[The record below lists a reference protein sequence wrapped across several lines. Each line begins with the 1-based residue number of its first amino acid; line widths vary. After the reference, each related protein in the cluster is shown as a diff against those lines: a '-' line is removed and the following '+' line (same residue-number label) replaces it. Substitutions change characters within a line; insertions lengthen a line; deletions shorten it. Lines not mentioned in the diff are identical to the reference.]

1 MKYIFIRANAAV
13 WPVRVQCAVLEVTP
27 SGYYAWKKNPLSR
40 RAEKDAK
47 LRPIIQRTF
56 DTYKGIYGSPRITV
70 EVKAQGHRANHKQVE
85 RLMQEM
91 GLNARPPKRHVVT
104 TNSKHGDP
112 IAPDLLQQHF
122 SAEKPNEKWVGDITY
137 IETGEGWLYLAT
149 VLDLYS
155 RKIVGWA
162 FSDSLATPIVSDA
175 LAMAVRQR
183 KPTGAL
189 IFHSDRGCQYASA
202 AYRTALTLA
211 KITPSMSRK
220 GCCYDNAVAES
231 FFHSLKTE
239 WVRGR
244 CYATRATAQLSIFS
258 YIETFYNRVRRHSTI
273 NYLSPNDYELQTGI
287 AA

>member
-13 WPVRVQCAVLEVTP
+13 WPVRVQCSVLEVTP

-122 SAEKPNEKWVGDITY
+122 SAEKPNEKWVGDMTY

-175 LAMAVRQR
+175 LAMAVQQR
-183 KPTGAL
+183 KPTGSL

-202 AYRTALTLA
+202 TYRTALTLA
-211 KITPSMSRK
+211 NITPSMSRK

-273 NYLSPNDYELQTGI
+273 NYLSPNDYELQAGI

>member
-1 MKYIFIRANAAV
+1 
-13 WPVRVQCAVLEVTP
+13 
-27 SGYYAWKKNPLSR
+27 
-40 RAEKDAK
+40 
-47 LRPIIQRTF
+47 
-56 DTYKGIYGSPRITV
+56 
-70 EVKAQGHRANHKQVE
+70 
-85 RLMQEM
+85 MQEM
-91 GLNARPPKRHVVT
+91 GLNARPPKRHLVT
-104 TNSKHGDP
+104 SNSKHGDP
-112 IAPDLLQQHF
+112 IAPDLLQQNF
-122 SAEKPNEKWVGDITY
+122 SAEKTNEKWVGDITY
-137 IETGEGWLYLAT
+137 IETGEDWLYLAT

-175 LAMAVRQR
+175 LAMAVQQR

-202 AYRTALTLA
+202 AFRTALTQA
-211 KITPSMSRK
+211 NITPSMSRK

-244 CYATRATAQLSIFS
+244 CYATRADAQASIFA
-258 YIETFYNRVRRHSTI
+258 YIETFYNRIRRHSTI
-273 NYLSPNDYELQTGI
+273 NYLSPNDYELQTGT

>member
-1 MKYIFIRANAAV
+1 MKYIFIRANAAA
-13 WPVRVQCAVLEVTP
+13 WPVRVQCSVLEVTP

-112 IAPDLLQQHF
+112 IAPDLLQQQF

-273 NYLSPNDYELQTGI
+273 NYLSPNDYELQSGI

>member
-1 MKYIFIRANAAV
+1 MKYVFIRENAAV

-56 DTYKGIYGSPRITV
+56 ETYKGIYGSPRITV
-70 EVKAQGHRANHKQVE
+70 EVNAQGHRANHKQVE
-85 RLMQEM
+85 RLMQAM

-112 IAPDLLQQHF
+112 ISPDLLQQHF
-122 SAEKPNEKWVGDITY
+122 TAEKPNEKWVGDITY
-137 IETGEGWLYLAT
+137 IETSEGWLYLAT

-162 FSDSLATPIVSDA
+162 FSDSLSTPVVSDA
-175 LAMAVRQR
+175 LTMAVQQR

-211 KITPSMSRK
+211 NITPSMSRK

-273 NYLSPNDYELQTGI
+273 NYLSPNDYESQTGI

>member
-1 MKYIFIRANAAV
+1 MKYIFIRANAAI
-13 WPVRVQCAVLEVTP
+13 WPVRVQCSVLEVMP

-56 DTYKGIYGSPRITV
+56 DSYKGIYGSPRIPV
-70 EVKAQGHRANHKQVE
+70 EVNALGHRANHKQVE

-91 GLNARPPKRHVVT
+91 GLNARPPKRHVIT

-211 KITPSMSRK
+211 NIRPSMSRK

-273 NYLSPNDYELQTGI
+273 NYLSPNDYELQSGI

>member
-1 MKYIFIRANAAV
+1 MKYIFIRDNAAV
-13 WPVRVQCAVLEVTP
+13 WPVRVQCTVLEVTP

-56 DTYKGIYGSPRITV
+56 DAYKGIYGSPRITP
-70 EVKAQGHRANHKQVE
+70 EINAQGYRANHKQVE

-112 IAPDLLQQHF
+112 ISPDLLQQQF

-175 LAMAVRQR
+175 LIMAVKQRQ
-183 KPTGAL
+183 PTGAL

-202 AYRTALTLA
+202 AYRTTLTQA
-211 KITPSMSRK
+211 NITPSMSRK

-244 CYATRATAQLSIFS
+244 CYATRTDAQTSIFA
-258 YIETFYNRVRRHSTI
+258 YIETFYNRIRRHSTI
-273 NYLSPNDYELQTGI
+273 NYLSPNDYELQTGT

>member
-1 MKYIFIRANAAV
+1 M
-13 WPVRVQCAVLEVTP
+13 VLEVTP

-56 DTYKGIYGSPRITV
+56 ETYKGIYGSPRITV
-70 EVKAQGHRANHKQVE
+70 EVNAQGHRANHKQVE
-85 RLMQEM
+85 RLMQAM

-112 IAPDLLQQHF
+112 ISPDLLQQHF
-122 SAEKPNEKWVGDITY
+122 TAEKPNEKWVGDITY
-137 IETGEGWLYLAT
+137 IETSEGWLYLAT

-162 FSDSLATPIVSDA
+162 FSDSLSTPVVSDA
-175 LAMAVRQR
+175 LTMAVQQR

-211 KITPSMSRK
+211 NITPSMSRK

>member
-1 MKYIFIRANAAV
+1 MRSIFIRDNADE

-27 SGYYAWKKNPLSR
+27 SGYYAWKKNPRSR

-56 DTYKGIYGSPRITV
+56 DTYNGIYGSPRITA
-70 EVKAQGHRANHKQVE
+70 EVNAQGYRANHKQVE

-112 IAPDLLQQHF
+112 IAPDLLQQNF
-122 SAEKPNEKWVGDITY
+122 NAEKPNEKWVGDITY

-155 RKIVGWA
+155 RKMVGWA

-175 LAMAVRQR
+175 LAMAVKQRQ
-183 KPTGAL
+183 PTGAL

-202 AYRTALTLA
+202 AYRTALTQA
-211 KITPSMSRK
+211 NITPSMSRK

-239 WVRGR
+239 WIRGR
-244 CYATRATAQLSIFS
+244 CYATRTAAQLSIFT

-273 NYLSPNDYELQTGI
+273 NYLSPNDYELQTGT